1 MRPISHTL
9 FRQSIACLMCLFL
22 SVPCMADDVEEEFAR
37 LRFEADS
44 LHSIGKTDSAIILAD
59 KALGIARKDGNES
72 WIVGSHS
79 SLGVF
84 LRSTGKID
92 EALAHY
98 DQAMV
103 IVTTEEFR
111 RTADED
117 AREEVAALYLN
128 LAALHFDMSHKEEA
142 VRHAETAAEWAERCD
157 DMEFRGQ
164 IYNAVG
170 PIFTATGQAEKAL
183 QYQEKGYECAM
194 ETGDEGSALKAAAY
208 SMLSCNRLGREKDVN
223 KWRGICRGL
232 MRKVSSTMARLTYM
246 QAECSISIGHG
257 DHRATIAWLDSILSL
272 EGIGNL
278 PFVELDCYNN
288 LHMAYADLGQYD
300 KAYRTVLES
309 NALRDSLFEQGKAE
323 SLRELGVKYEAKE
336 KELALAVSEA
346 ARARTGLWLAVALA
360 VLAGS
365 VAAFTVHTL
374 RQRHLSIRREA
385 ELDNLYRNTE
395 RLLTTRYIEGLEAER
410 ARIARELHDGV
421 SNDLAAIQM
430 ILQGENP
437 QSRTLGLVDDCR
449 DQVRRISYEMM
460 PPEFAYATID
470 EVIRYYVDKLNTT
483 TENTICTYESDFS
496 ETPWEGMPD
505 DMALEIYRIVQ
516 EATGNAMR
524 HSGARNISVCL
535 YYSPSGIDL
544 TVTDD
549 GQPARHK
556 TAGIGL
562 RTMRQRAKASGGHI
576 SIDTTKEGTKV
587 HFWKETPH
595 QAHADNE

>member
-1 MRPISHTL
+1 MRTVFRPSVAAGQSIIKKKERRMRPISHTL

-208 SMLSCNRLGREKDVN
+208 SMLSCNRLGR
-223 KWRGICRGL
+223 
-232 MRKVSSTMARLTYM
+232 
-246 QAECSISIGHG
+246 
-257 DHRATIAWLDSILSL
+257 
-272 EGIGNL
+272 
-278 PFVELDCYNN
+278 
-288 LHMAYADLGQYD
+288 
-300 KAYRTVLES
+300 
-309 NALRDSLFEQGKAE
+309 
-323 SLRELGVKYEAKE
+323 
-336 KELALAVSEA
+336 
-346 ARARTGLWLAVALA
+346 
-360 VLAGS
+360 
-365 VAAFTVHTL
+365 
-374 RQRHLSIRREA
+374 
-385 ELDNLYRNTE
+385 
-395 RLLTTRYIEGLEAER
+395 
-410 ARIARELHDGV
+410 
-421 SNDLAAIQM
+421 
-430 ILQGENP
+430 
-437 QSRTLGLVDDCR
+437 
-449 DQVRRISYEMM
+449 
-460 PPEFAYATID
+460 
-470 EVIRYYVDKLNTT
+470 
-483 TENTICTYESDFS
+483 
-496 ETPWEGMPD
+496 
-505 DMALEIYRIVQ
+505 
-516 EATGNAMR
+516 
-524 HSGARNISVCL
+524 
-535 YYSPSGIDL
+535 
-544 TVTDD
+544 
-549 GQPARHK
+549 
-556 TAGIGL
+556 
-562 RTMRQRAKASGGHI
+562 
-576 SIDTTKEGTKV
+576 
-587 HFWKETPH
+587 
-595 QAHADNE
+595 